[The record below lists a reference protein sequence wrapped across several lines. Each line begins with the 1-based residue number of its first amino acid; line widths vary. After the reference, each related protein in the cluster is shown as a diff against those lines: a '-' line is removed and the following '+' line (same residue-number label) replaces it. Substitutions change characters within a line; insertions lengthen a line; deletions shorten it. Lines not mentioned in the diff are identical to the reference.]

1 MNALCLQH
9 WHLRLKCRLV
19 IDDNFQL
26 LADST
31 LTDFQDVS
39 NWKSKYPMNQS
50 FYWFQNEIAF
60 PWCGSCEWVVEHG
73 WKKIHY
79 RYFPINN
86 LTLIYQSTTRTGAF
100 SWGSVE
106 TTHSQRSNQDYLRSG
121 LVSGM
126 HAPPCP
132 VGGGEKVYP
141 AKRRLCPAPWKLP
154 KPAGQ
159 SWFQSIEIRS
169 TGNFKEGSN
178 FVQ

>member
-19 IDDNFQL
+19 IERLISDNFQL

-50 FYWFQNEIAF
+50 FCWFQNEIAF

-106 TTHSQRSNQDYLRSG
+106 TLSVQIKIISG
-121 LVSGM
+121 AAWYQGCMPRLAPCIYALFF
-126 HAPPCP
+126 APPRP
-132 VGGGEKVYP
+132 M
-141 AKRRLCPAPWKLP
+141 
-154 KPAGQ
+154 
-159 SWFQSIEIRS
+159 
-169 TGNFKEGSN
+169 T
-178 FVQ
+178 